1 MSTYGLMDLITMEN
15 GERAKSMDSVSISG
29 MTAESTTAHG
39 STTTCTATVFTFIR
53 TVCVM
58 MASIS
63 LTRRKDSEFMFGQ
76 MVVSTR
82 AGGTLESNMELE
94 PTSTLQNHQLNMV
107 FGKEESVQNGL
118 TSKQ

>member
-1 MSTYGLMDLITMEN
+1 MTRKKDL
-15 GERAKSMDSVSISG
+15 D
-29 MTAESTTAHG
+29 
-39 STTTCTATVFTFIR
+39 FTI
-53 TVCVM
+53 
-58 MASIS
+58 
-63 LTRRKDSEFMFGQ
+63 GQ

>member
-1 MSTYGLMDLITMEN
+1 VSTYGLMDLIIMEN

-76 MVVSTR
+76 MVVSTKV
-82 AGGTLESNMELE
+82 GGIKESSMVWEHI
-94 PTSTLQNHQLNMV
+94 STIVNNQ
-107 FGKEESVQNGL
+107 
-118 TSKQ
+118 